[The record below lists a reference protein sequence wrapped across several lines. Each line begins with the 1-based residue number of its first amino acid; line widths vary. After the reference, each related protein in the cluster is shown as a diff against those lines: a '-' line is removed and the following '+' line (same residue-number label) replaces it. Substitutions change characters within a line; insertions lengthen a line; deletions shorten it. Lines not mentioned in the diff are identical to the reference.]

1 MAPILWYN
9 MLSQSLTNKG
19 FEINPYDLCIANKMG
34 KGKQMTICWHVDDLK
49 VSHVEPNEVKKMI
62 STLED
67 EFGKMNVKYSDE
79 HTTLVWI
86 LP

>member
-1 MAPILWYN
+1 
-9 MLSQSLTNKG
+9 
-19 FEINPYDLCIANKMG
+19 MG